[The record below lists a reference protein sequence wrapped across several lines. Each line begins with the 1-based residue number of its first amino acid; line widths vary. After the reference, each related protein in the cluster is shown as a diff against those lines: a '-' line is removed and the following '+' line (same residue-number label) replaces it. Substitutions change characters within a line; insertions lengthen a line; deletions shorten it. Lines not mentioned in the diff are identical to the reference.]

1 MQGRRVIGN
10 GALRALQARQ
20 FREATLL
27 MKLHQVN
34 AKAADES
41 LIGMMK
47 RGEEG
52 MPLVLQS
59 ASGKQPAN
67 VR

>member
-10 GALRALQARQ
+10 GALRALQAHQ

-41 LIGMMK
+41 LIGMVK
-47 RGEEG
+47 G
-52 MPLVLQS
+52 
-59 ASGKQPAN
+59 
-67 VR
+67 